1 MKNQTSFGDNGGNS
15 PAAKLST
22 SQLSAPQLSAPQL
35 SPSGWADKQTFD
47 SFMNIILKMLNDKKK
62 DSEASN

>member
-1 MKNQTSFGDNGGNS
+1 MKNQTSFGDSGGNS

-22 SQLSAPQLSAPQL
+22 SQLSAPQL

-47 SFMNIILKMLNDKKK
+47 SFVNIILKMLKDKKK
-62 DSEASN
+62 NSGAFN